1 MQMKMT
7 VTYSDG
13 TKKEC
18 TSIFADFVAFERTW
32 SRSVA
37 KFESELR
44 LTDIAWL
51 AWKTEIRNRY
61 TTETFDDWLLK
72 VDTIDIVSDTPEEPA
87 TEAATDQVPLD

>member
-72 VDTIDIVSDTPEEPA
+72 VDTIDIVTDDVDQPEESKA
-87 TEAATDQVPLD
+87 SDPLD

>member
-7 VTYSDG
+7 VTFSDG

-72 VDTIDIVSDTPEEPA
+72 VDTIDIVTDDADQPEESAPS
-87 TEAATDQVPLD
+87 DPLD

>member
-7 VTYSDG
+7 VSFVDG

-72 VDTIDIVSDTPEEPA
+72 VDTIDIVTDDVDQPEESAPS
-87 TEAATDQVPLD
+87 DPLD